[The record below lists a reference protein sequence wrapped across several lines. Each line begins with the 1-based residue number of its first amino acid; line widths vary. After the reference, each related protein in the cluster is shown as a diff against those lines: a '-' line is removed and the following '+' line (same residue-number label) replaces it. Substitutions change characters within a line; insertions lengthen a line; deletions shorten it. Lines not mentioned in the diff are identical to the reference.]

1 LPILSIGSIENMLS
15 CRRRYLSPAR
25 FLEKWHRHLRN
36 VSEGIA
42 MRQLRVVLILLVV
55 ALTAGALVGCQID
68 PITGQQQFN
77 MFTVQDDIRFGQD
90 AMKQFL
96 DLSQQQSWYPGDP
109 EMQAKC
115 EEILHRITRVSHMP
129 DLPWTIYY
137 TECPDVNAF
146 ALPGGRIMVFAGIWK
161 MVEDDEELA
170 AVIAHEVTHATAR
183 HGTERMTTV
192 LAMEAVSLAAQI
204 GAAASGSQGAAQASD
219 AINQMIQVLVPAYS
233 REQEGEADHWGMIYM
248 AEAGYNPSAA
258 IRVWERAAQTDTT
271 PIDIYADHPSHAER
285 YAALS
290 ALLPEADGYYKRAL
304 AGEDFAAAAGPAWSK
319 QSGANKPYEVTELP
333 TGVPE
338 GALNNLQFR
347 AGVVDASN
355 YFIDKEK
362 GAVTVVVANRT
373 GRNIR
378 NFVLNITFYDE
389 SGNIIVTD
397 RHKHKTR
404 LNNGEDVRLTFAIP
418 QDIAEAAF
426 EAVNI
431 KWD

>member
-1 LPILSIGSIENMLS
+1 
-15 CRRRYLSPAR
+15 
-25 FLEKWHRHLRN
+25 
-36 VSEGIA
+36 
-42 MRQLRVVLILLVV
+42 VV

-146 ALPGGRIMVFAGIWK
+146 CLPGGQIMIFAGIWK
-161 MVEDDEELA
+161 MVEDDNELA

-192 LAMEAVSLAAQI
+192 MAMQAVALAAQI
-204 GAAASGSQGAAQASD
+204 GAAASGGQGAAQAAD
-219 AINQMIQVLVPAYS
+219 ALNQMIQVLVPAYS
-233 REQEGEADHWGMIYM
+233 RDQENEADHWGMIYM
-248 AEAGYNPSAA
+248 SKAGYDPNAA
-258 IRVWERAAQTDTT
+258 VTLWERAAQTDST
-271 PIDIYADHPSHAER
+271 PFDIYSDHPSHADR
-285 YAALS
+285 YAALT
-290 ALLPEADGYYKRAL
+290 ALLPEAEDYYGRAL
-304 AGEDFAAAAGPAWSK
+304 NGEDFAAAAGPAWGNQTQDK
-319 QSGANKPYEVTELP
+319 NPYEVAELP
-333 TGVPE
+333 VQIPQETADSLRFHDGV
-338 GALNNLQFR
+338 L
-347 AGVVDASN
+347 DASN
-355 YFIDKEK
+355 YLIDYDR

-373 GRNIR
+373 GRNIKG
-378 NFVLNITFYDE
+378 FVLNITFYDTD
-389 SGNIIVTD
+389 GNIITTD
-397 RHKHKTR
+397 RSKQKRR
-404 LNNGEDVRLTFAIP
+404 LNNGEEVQLSFTLPEGTTD
-418 QDIAEAAF
+418 AAF
-426 EAVNI
+426 DTTDI